1 MTSGNAPDLQRTQGR
16 TRGDRGLFY
25 QISVRLLIVTA
36 AFVLINTSIVI
47 AMYANDRPTLASD
60 MITIEA
66 ERIADHLRRGEGT
79 PPDRD
84 DTSVVLAKAMVVY
97 DRNSQQ
103 RYLYNPGNLPLG
115 EAGFSLDLHEETSRE
130 EQGGQFYVSGMR
142 RHVVNGEPVWIGIA
156 VSGRGTRPFLP
167 AMLREL
173 RQHVLLPTIP
183 LSLLL
188 LAFNIVVV
196 KRMLAP
202 LHKAARE
209 VNDLHPSLVG
219 RRLQVPESPRE
230 VRALIGAVNRAIERL
245 EHAIGSL
252 KNFTAD
258 AAHELRTP
266 LAVMML
272 SIDRLSA
279 SEIRDKLRHDVAGM
293 TRLVNQMLDIAHA
306 DALVIPE
313 DARADLDEV
322 ARELVSD
329 MFPLAV
335 ANGHSI
341 DFHSH
346 GPELVKGVPDMIER
360 ALRNLIQNA
369 LPYAPRH
376 SAIDVV
382 VGPGPRVTVHD
393 SGVGIPES
401 VRESVQTRFW
411 THQRDRSSPGAGL
424 GLAIVRSIMEA
435 HGGCLEIADAAGG
448 GASVSLVL
456 PPLKTMSAP

>member
-1 MTSGNAPDLQRTQGR
+1 MSSGRDLHLQGTRARTG
-16 TRGDRGLFY
+16 GARGLFY
-25 QISVRLLIVTA
+25 QIWVRLLIVTV

-47 AMYANDRPTLASD
+47 AMYARDRPTLASD

-66 ERIADHLRRGEGT
+66 ERIADHLRRGDGT
-79 PPDRD
+79 PADRD
-84 DTSVVLAKAMVVY
+84 DASAVLAKAMVVY

-103 RYLYNPGNLPLG
+103 IYFDNPGNLPLG

-130 EQGGQFYVSGMR
+130 ERGDQFYVSGMR
-142 RHVVNGEPVWIGIA
+142 RHVVDGEPVWIGIA
-156 VSGRGTRPFLP
+156 VSGRGFRPFLP

-202 LHKAARE
+202 LHKAASE
-209 VNDLHPSLVG
+209 VNELHPSLVG
-219 RRLQVPESPRE
+219 KRLQVPETPRE

-252 KNFTAD
+252 KDFTAD

-272 SIDRLSA
+272 SIDRLPA
-279 SEIRDKLRHDVAGM
+279 GEVRDKLRHDVAAM

-306 DALVIPE
+306 DALEVPE
-313 DARADLDEV
+313 DARADLDQV

-335 ANGHSI
+335 GSGHSI

-346 GPELVKGVPDMIER
+346 GPEQVKGVPDMIER

-369 LPYAPRH
+369 LAHAPGQ

-382 VGPGPRVTVHD
+382 LGPGPRVEVRD
-393 SGVGIPES
+393 RGPGIPES
-401 VRESVQTRFW
+401 VRESAQARFW
-411 THQRDRSSPGAGL
+411 RQQRDRSSPGAGL
-424 GLAIVRSIMEA
+424 GLAIARSIMEA
-435 HGGCLEIADAAGG
+435 HGGRLEIADAAGG
-448 GASVSLVL
+448 GASVSLVF
-456 PPLKTMSAP
+456 PPLE

>member
-1 MTSGNAPDLQRTQGR
+1 MSSGNDLHLQSTRVRTGSA
-16 TRGDRGLFY
+16 RGLFY
-25 QISVRLLIVTA
+25 QIWVRLLIVTA
-36 AFVLINTSIVI
+36 AFVLINTLIVI
-47 AMYANDRPTLASD
+47 TMYANDRSILADD
-60 MITIEA
+60 MVTIEA
-66 ERIADHLRRGEGT
+66 ERVADQLRHDGGVSA
-79 PPDRD
+79 DRD
-84 DTSVVLAKAMVVY
+84 DASAVSAKATVVY
-97 DRNSQQ
+97 NRNGQQ
-103 RYLYNPGNLPLG
+103 IYFDNPDNLPLS

-130 EQGGQFYVSGMR
+130 ERGGQFYVSGMR

-156 VSGRGTRPFLP
+156 VSGLGVRPFLP

-188 LAFNIVVV
+188 LGFNIVVV

-219 RRLQVPESPRE
+219 KRLQVPETPRE
-230 VRALIGAVNRAIERL
+230 VRALIGAVNQAIERL

-272 SIDRLSA
+272 SIDRLPA
-279 SEIRDKLRHDVAGM
+279 SEVRDKFRHDVAAM

-306 DALVIPE
+306 DALEVPE
-313 DARADLDEV
+313 DARADLDQV
-322 ARELVSD
+322 ARKLISD

-335 ANGHSI
+335 GSGHSI

-346 GPELVKGVPDMIER
+346 GPEQVRGIPDMIE
-360 ALRNLIQNA
+360 LTIRNLIQNA
-369 LPYAPRH
+369 LAHAPEQ

-382 VGPGPRVTVHD
+382 VGPGPRVEVRD
-393 SGVGIPES
+393 RGPGIPES
-401 VRESVQTRFW
+401 VRESAQTRFW
-411 THQRDRSSPGAGL
+411 RQQRDRSSPGAGL
-424 GLAIVRSIMEA
+424 GLAIAKSIMEA
-435 HGGCLEIADAAGG
+435 HGGRLEIADAAGG
-448 GASVSLVL
+448 GASVSLTF
-456 PPLKTMSAP
+456 PPLE

>member
-1 MTSGNAPDLQRTQGR
+1 MNSGETTSGNGPQLQNSRARTA
-16 TRGDRGLFY
+16 GDRGLFY
-25 QISVRLLIVTA
+25 QIWVRLLIVTV
-36 AFVLINTSIVI
+36 AFVLTSTSIVI

-66 ERIADHLRRGEGT
+66 ERVADHLRRGDAVPT
-79 PPDRD
+79 DRGD
-84 DTSVVLAKAMVVY
+84 ASAVLAKAMVVY
-97 DRNSQQ
+97 DRNGRQV
-103 RYLYNPGNLPLG
+103 YFYNPGNLPLG

-130 EQGGQFYVSGMR
+130 ERGEQFYISGMR
-142 RHVVNGEPVWIGIA
+142 RHAVNGEPVWIGIA
-156 VSGRGTRPFLP
+156 VSGRGIGPFLP

-173 RQHVLLPTIP
+173 KQHVLLPTIP

-202 LHKAARE
+202 LYKAARE

-219 RRLQVPESPRE
+219 RRLQVPENPRE

-258 AAHELRTP
+258 TAHELRTP

-272 SIDRLSA
+272 SIDRLPA
-279 SEIRDKLRHDVAGM
+279 SEVRDKLGHDVAGM

-306 DALVIPE
+306 DALEVPE

-322 ARELVSD
+322 ARKLVSD

-335 ANGHSI
+335 GSGHSI
-341 DFHSH
+341 DFRSH
-346 GPELVKGVPDMIER
+346 GPEPVRGVPDMIER
-360 ALRNLIQNA
+360 TLRNLIQNA
-369 LPYAPRH
+369 LAHAPGQ

-382 VGPGPRVTVHD
+382 VGPGPRVEVRD
-393 SGVGIPES
+393 RGAGVPES

-411 THQRDRSSPGAGL
+411 RQQRDQSSPGAGL

-435 HGGCLEIADAAGG
+435 HGGRLEIADAAGG
-448 GASVSLVL
+448 GASVSLVFS
-456 PPLKTMSAP
+456 PLK

>member
-1 MTSGNAPDLQRTQGR
+1 MTSENGPHPQTARARTG
-16 TRGDRGLFY
+16 GDPGLFY
-25 QISVRLLIVTA
+25 QIRVRLLIVTA

-47 AMYANDRPTLASD
+47 AMYAKDRPTLAGD

-66 ERIADHLRRGEGT
+66 ERVAEHLRRGDD
-79 PPDRD
+79 PPVDRD
-84 DTSVVLAKAMVVY
+84 DASSVLAKATVVY
-97 DRNSQQ
+97 DRNSRQIH
-103 RYLYNPGNLPLG
+103 YDNPGNLPLG

-130 EQGGQFYVSGMR
+130 ERGDQFYVSGMR
-142 RHVVNGEPVWIGIA
+142 RHVVDGEPVWIGIA
-156 VSGRGTRPFLP
+156 VSGRGFRPFLP

-219 RRLQVPESPRE
+219 KRLQVPETPRE

-272 SIDRLSA
+272 SIDRLPA
-279 SEIRDKLRHDVAGM
+279 SEVRDKLRHDVAGM

-306 DALVIPE
+306 DALEVPE
-313 DARADLDEV
+313 DARADLDQV
-322 ARELVSD
+322 ARQLVSD

-335 ANGHSI
+335 GSGHSI
-341 DFHSH
+341 DFHSQ
-346 GPELVKGVPDMIER
+346 GPEPVKGVPDMIER

-369 LPYAPRH
+369 LAHAPEQ
-376 SAIDVV
+376 STIDVV
-382 VGPGPRVTVHD
+382 VGPGPRVDVRD
-393 SGVGIPES
+393 RGAGIPES

-411 THQRDRSSPGAGL
+411 RQQRDRSSPGAGL
-424 GLAIVRSIMEA
+424 GLAIARSIMDS
-435 HGGCLEIADAAGG
+435 HGGRLEIADVAGG
-448 GASVSLVL
+448 GASVSLVFL
-456 PPLKTMSAP
+456 PLE

>member
-1 MTSGNAPDLQRTQGR
+1 MSSGTHLRGTQARTG
-16 TRGDRGLFY
+16 GAHGLFY
-25 QISVRLLIVTA
+25 QIWVRLLIVTV
-36 AFVLINTSIVI
+36 AFVLINTAIVI
-47 AMYANDRPTLASD
+47 AMYARDRPTLASD

-66 ERIADHLRRGEGT
+66 ERVADHLRRGDGA
-79 PPDRD
+79 PADRD
-84 DTSVVLAKAMVVY
+84 DASAVLVKAIVVY

-103 RYLYNPGNLPLG
+103 IYFDNPGNLPLG

-130 EQGGQFYVSGMR
+130 ERGDQFFVSGMR
-142 RHVVNGEPVWIGIA
+142 RHVVDGEPVWIGIA
-156 VSGRGTRPFLP
+156 MSGRGFRPFLP

-183 LSLLL
+183 LTMLL

-219 RRLQVPESPRE
+219 RRLDVPETPRE
-230 VRALIGAVNRAIERL
+230 VRALIGAVNQAIERL

-252 KNFTAD
+252 RNFTAD

-272 SIDRLSA
+272 SIDRLPA
-279 SEIRDKLRHDVAGM
+279 SEVRDKLRHDVAGM

-306 DALVIPE
+306 DALEVPE
-313 DARADLDEV
+313 GARADLDHV
-322 ARELVSD
+322 ARKLVSD

-335 ANGHSI
+335 GSGHSI
-341 DFHSH
+341 DFHSR
-346 GPELVKGVPDMIER
+346 GPEWVNGVADMIER

-369 LPYAPRH
+369 LAHAPAQ
-376 SAIDVV
+376 STIDVV
-382 VGPGPRVTVHD
+382 VGPGPRVEVRD
-393 SGVGIPES
+393 RGPGIPES
-401 VRESVQTRFW
+401 VREFAQARFW
-411 THQRDRSSPGAGL
+411 RLQRDHSSSAGAGL
-424 GLAIVRSIMEA
+424 GLAISRSIMEA
-435 HGGCLEIADAAGG
+435 HGGHLEITDVAGG
-448 GASVSLVL
+448 GARVSLVFPTGGSL
-456 PPLKTMSAP
+456 

>member
-1 MTSGNAPDLQRTQGR
+1 MSSGNDLRPQGPRAPAG
-16 TRGDRGLFY
+16 GDRGLFY
-25 QISVRLLIVTA
+25 QIWVRLLLVTA

-47 AMYANDRPTLASD
+47 AMYARDRPTLASD

-66 ERIADHLRRGEGT
+66 ERVAEHLRHGDGAPADHNGA
-79 PPDRD
+79 
-84 DTSVVLAKAMVVY
+84 SAVLAKAMVVY

-103 RYLYNPGNLPLG
+103 IYLDNPGNLPLG

-130 EQGGQFYVSGMR
+130 ERGDQFYVSGMR
-142 RHVVNGEPVWIGIA
+142 RHVVDGEPVWIGIA
-156 VSGRGTRPFLP
+156 VSGRGFRPFLP

-202 LHKAARE
+202 LQKAATE

-219 RRLQVPESPRE
+219 RRLQVPETPRE
-230 VRALIGAVNRAIERL
+230 VRALIGAINRAIERL

-252 KNFTAD
+252 KDFTAD

-266 LAVMML
+266 LAVMTL
-272 SIDRLSA
+272 SIERLPA
-279 SEIRDKLRHDVAGM
+279 SEVRDKLRHDVAAM

-306 DALVIPE
+306 DALEVPE
-313 DARADLDEV
+313 DARADLEQV
-322 ARELVSD
+322 ARKLVSD
-329 MFPLAV
+329 LFPLAV
-335 ANGHSI
+335 GSGHAI

-346 GPELVKGVPDMIER
+346 GPEPVKGLADMIER

-369 LPYAPRH
+369 LAHAPPQ
-376 SAIDVV
+376 SAIDVL
-382 VGPGPRVTVHD
+382 VGPGPRVEVRD
-393 SGVGIPES
+393 QGPGIPEN
-401 VRESVQTRFW
+401 VREFAQTRFW
-411 THQRDRSSPGAGL
+411 RQQRDRSSPGAGL

-435 HGGCLEIADAAGG
+435 HGGRLEITDTAGG
-448 GASVSLVL
+448 GASVSLVF
-456 PPLKTMSAP
+456 PPPRR